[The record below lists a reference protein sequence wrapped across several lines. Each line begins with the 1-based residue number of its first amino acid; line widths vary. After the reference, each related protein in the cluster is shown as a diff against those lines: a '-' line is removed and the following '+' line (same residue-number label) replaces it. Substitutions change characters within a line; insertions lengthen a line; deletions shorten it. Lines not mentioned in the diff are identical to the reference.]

1 MSALEDVLSR
11 LQGVKA
17 SGDGYV
23 ARCPVHEDRHASL
36 SVAGG
41 QDRAVVFNCHACRA
55 ASDEIVIAL
64 GLEPRDVLG
73 ARRNGDVVPFRHG
86 RMESRRPAVVSRTV
100 YEVQGQHHIRIEYQ
114 DGSKSFV
121 W

>member
-11 LQGVKA
+11 LQGVRA
-17 SGDGYV
+17 SGDGYL

-41 QDRAVVFNCHACRA
+41 QDRDVLINCHACRA
-55 ASDEIVIAL
+55 AADDVVIAL
-64 GLEPRDVLG
+64 GLEPRDILG

-86 RMESRRPAVVSRTV
+86 RTEARRPAVVARTV
-100 YEVQGQHHIRIEYQ
+100 YEVQGQQHIRI
-114 DGSKSFV
+114 D
-121 W
+121 